1 MKKFLLGI
9 LACGVLALQVMAAD
23 PVALRSDHPD
33 EYVVKRGDTLWDI
46 SGRFLE
52 QPWLWP
58 EYRGRCQG

>member
-1 MKKFLLGI
+1 MNKFLLGI
-9 LACGVLALQVMAAD
+9 LACAVLALQAMAAD

-52 QPWLWP
+52 KPW
-58 EYRGRCQG
+58 R